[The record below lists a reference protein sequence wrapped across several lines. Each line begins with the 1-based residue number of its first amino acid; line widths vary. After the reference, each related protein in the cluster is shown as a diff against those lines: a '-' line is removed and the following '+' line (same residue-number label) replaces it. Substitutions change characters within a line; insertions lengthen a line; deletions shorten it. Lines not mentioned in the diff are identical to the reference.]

1 MRSNGLLKW
10 LMIPVALLVLF
21 VAIRL
26 FSGGST
32 STQPAADA
40 GAQLTPEEMKALGI
54 EGDTP
59 RDTVATLV
67 AQVKQLRTE
76 LQTTLLDNKSQ
87 REENQRLRQREN
99 AIDQRINSALET
111 ERSNLRRD
119 QQQAASERQQTEDC
133 SPTCS
138 GAWKAS
144 AGAAAATPIY
154 PWAWGCVTATRQ
166 AWKAACAGSSRTTR
180 SPLMG
185 VTAVVAR
192 VAA

>member
-32 STQPAADA
+32 SAPPAADA
-40 GAQLTPEEMKALGI
+40 GSKLTPEEMKALGI

-76 LQTTLLDNKSQ
+76 LQTALTDNKSQ

-99 AIDQRINSALET
+99 SIDQRINSALES
-111 ERSNLRRD
+111 ERSRADRLEKALAKPITMQDIRLAVGEGRLFPLDILTGANAELRRR
-119 QQQAASERQQTEDC
+119 AALGKEDV
-133 SPTCS
+133 SD
-138 GAWKAS
+138 
-144 AGAAAATPIY
+144 
-154 PWAWGCVTATRQ
+154 
-166 AWKAACAGSSRTTR
+166 
-180 SPLMG
+180 
-185 VTAVVAR
+185 
-192 VAA
+192 